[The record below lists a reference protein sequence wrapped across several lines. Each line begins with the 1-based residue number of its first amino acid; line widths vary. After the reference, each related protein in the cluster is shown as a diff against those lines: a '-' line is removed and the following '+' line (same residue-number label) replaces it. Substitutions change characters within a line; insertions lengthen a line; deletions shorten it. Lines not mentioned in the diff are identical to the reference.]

1 MNAGLQLDKIA
12 LWAYTRLHALATT
25 KALQLLVKQQILPWV
40 KEMVI
45 AQVIDQRSCS
55 AIAELGVGI

>member
-1 MNAGLQLDKIA
+1 MNAGLQLDKVA

-25 KALQLLVKQQILPWV
+25 KALQLLSWV

-45 AQVIDQRSCS
+45 AQVINQRSRS
-55 AIAELGVGI
+55 AIAELE

>member
-1 MNAGLQLDKIA
+1 MNAGLQLDKVA
-12 LWAYTRLHALATT
+12 LWAYTRLNALATT
-25 KALQLLVKQQILPWV
+25 KALQMLVKQQILPWV

-55 AIAELGVGI
+55 AIAAELE